1 MYAIDRNKQQCN
13 YEFML
18 LSCSLISKE
27 NYNVSKGETMKCILK
42 NSWDCTERGVCMKIC
57 HILKNYT
64 FLSLSIKDV
73 YGYK

>member
-1 MYAIDRNKQQCN
+1 
-13 YEFML
+13 ML

-57 HILKNYT
+57 HVLKNYT

>member
-27 NYNVSKGETMKCILK
+27 NYNVSKGETMKCILN
-42 NSWDCTERGVCMKIC
+42 NSWDCTEIGVCMKIC
-57 HILKNYT
+57 HVLKTYT